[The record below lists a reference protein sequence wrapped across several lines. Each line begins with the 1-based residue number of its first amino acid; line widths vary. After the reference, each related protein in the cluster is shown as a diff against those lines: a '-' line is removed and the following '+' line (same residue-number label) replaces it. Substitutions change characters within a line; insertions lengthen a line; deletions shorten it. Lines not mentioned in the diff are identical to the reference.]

1 MTNYDFILAILIL
14 LIILFAIIAWLGL
27 KYDVV
32 GREEKIKELEE
43 KLMKKNERKKIKRK
57 KVQ

>member
-1 MTNYDFILAILIL
+1 MTNYDFILSILIL
-14 LIILFAIIAWLGL
+14 LIILFTIIAWLGL

-43 KLMKKNERKKIKRK
+43 KLKRKNARKKIKRK
-57 KVQ
+57 KIQ